1 MSAETPAIVASGLS
15 KRFAFSYAVRGI
27 TLSIPRRS
35 TLLVVGPNGAGKTTL
50 LRLLAT
56 ALRPSAGQAH
66 IFGYDL
72 VRDVEAV
79 RRLSAFLRTAHGMYE
94 ALTGYENLAFA
105 AAMSGRPV
113 PTADWLD
120 RYGLSEVAH
129 RPVRTFSQGMKRR
142 LGLARLRVLAPKL
155 LLLDE
160 PFTGLD
166 REGIGLIDT
175 LVAEVKARDGSVVI
189 ATHEWERGLQLADA
203 VVALAD
209 GRQVEVSPAMG
220 VSTPTVQALAG
231 GRT

>member
-1 MSAETPAIVASGLS
+1 MSPEIPAIVASGLS
-15 KRFAFSYAVRGI
+15 KRFAHSYAMREI
-27 TLSIPRRS
+27 TLTVARRS

-56 ALRPSAGQAH
+56 ALRPSAGQAR

-72 VRDVEAV
+72 VRDADAI
-79 RRLSAFLRTAHGMYE
+79 RGLSAFLGTEYGMYE
-94 ALTGYENLAFA
+94 TMTGYENLAFA

-113 PTADWLD
+113 PAGGWLD
-120 RYGLSEVAH
+120 RFGLGRVVH

-142 LGLARLRVLAPKL
+142 LGLARLSLLAPKL

-166 REGIGLIDT
+166 HEGSGLIET
-175 LVAEVKARDGSVVI
+175 LVAEVKARDGSVVL

-203 VVALAD
+203 VIALAD
-209 GRQVEVSPAMG
+209 GRQVAVSSAMG
-220 VSTPTVQALAG
+220 VSAPTVRALAG